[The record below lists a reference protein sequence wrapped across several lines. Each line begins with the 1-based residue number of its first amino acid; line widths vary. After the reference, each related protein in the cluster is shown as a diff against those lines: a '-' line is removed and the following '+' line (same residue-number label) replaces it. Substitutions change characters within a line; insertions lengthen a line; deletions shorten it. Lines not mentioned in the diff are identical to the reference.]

1 MEQAITRHKRV
12 FRFCMATLG
21 GALKSIYGFHPE
33 KANIGKGPFLIT
45 ANHNGEL
52 DPALLALSFSE
63 HMYFVSS
70 EHVFR
75 KGFLSWLLVYLFAP
89 IARVKGM
96 TDATAALNIIRT
108 IKKNINVCLFA
119 EGNRSYNGVTGPIFP
134 ATGKLAKATGA
145 SLVTYRFEGGYLT
158 TPRWSR
164 STRKGNM
171 RGYVVNVY
179 SPEQLKAMTPEEVNE
194 HIREDIMEDAF
205 DRQLVKPYRYNGKD
219 LAEGL
224 EDALYFCPKCGK
236 TGTLH
241 GSKDIFSCTC
251 GLRVRFTET
260 GFFEKVES
268 SDPEPPFTT
277 VRDWDYWQDRRVLEY
292 AASLQD
298 DEIAYSDE
306 DVNLIAV
313 GVRHKDCVLETAKLS
328 ISKSALTVGNHSFPL
343 SSISSLA
350 MIGVYKIVFSV
361 DGASYE
367 LRAAKTPYCGRKYF
381 TFFEMLKN
389 ANAR

>member
-1 MEQAITRHKRV
+1 MEQTVARHKRV
-12 FRFCMATLG
+12 FRFLRTTLN

-33 KANIGKGPFLIT
+33 KADIGKGPFLIT

-63 HMYFVSS
+63 HMYFVAS

-108 IKKNINVCLFA
+108 IKKKSNVCLFA

-158 TPRWSR
+158 TPRWSGT
-164 STRKGNM
+164 TRKGNM

-179 SPEQLKAMTPEEVNE
+179 SPEQLKAMTPDEVNAR
-194 HIREDIMEDAF
+194 IREDIMEDAF
-205 DRQLVKPYRYNGKD
+205 ERQLTMPYRYKGKD
-219 LAEGL
+219 LAKGL
-224 EDALYFCPKCGK
+224 ERALYFCPKCGK
-236 TGTLH
+236 TGALH
-241 GSKDIFSCTC
+241 SHKDIFSCNC

-260 GFFEKVES
+260 GFFEKAEP
-268 SDPEPPFTT
+268 SDPEPPFST
-277 VRDWDYWQDRRVLEY
+277 VRDWDFWQDKRIVAY
-292 AASLQD
+292 ASSLKD

-306 DVNLIAV
+306 GVNLIAV
-313 GVRHKDCVLETAKLS
+313 GAKHKDRVLRTARLA
-328 ISKSALTVGNHSFPL
+328 ISKNELT
-343 SSISSLA
+343 
-350 MIGVYKIVFSV
+350 
-361 DGASYE
+361 
-367 LRAAKTPYCGRKYF
+367 
-381 TFFEMLKN
+381 
-389 ANAR
+389 